1 LLKILLIHP
10 PSDLESGVRSFG
22 HVYDRS
28 QPLGLAY
35 IAAALEN
42 AGYDVKIIDA
52 KAERFSIDSIL
63 EHVSG
68 FNPGI
73 VGLGSSTPDFCI
85 TRLLAEKIKS
95 LGDYTVVIGGPHVS
109 ALPEETM
116 ETGCFDYGVLGEG
129 ERTIV
134 ELADAI
140 SARRKDKIPDIKGII
155 FNNGKKPV
163 RTTKRPYIE
172 DLDTI
177 PLPARRLL
185 PDIRRY
191 SYSWYRYLP
200 TATIITTRGC
210 PYKCVFCDQAVFG
223 NHLRRRS
230 VPNIVDEIE
239 MLVKRHGVKG
249 IDIVDDLFT
258 VDRERILKFCRELI
272 SRKMNV
278 VWSCLSRTDH
288 VTPETLKAMKSAGCW
303 QIIYGIESGSQDT
316 LDRINKNINLS
327 GIKETIFQTRTA
339 GIEAAAFLMIGLP
352 GDNEQ
357 NIRDSLSFVKRLGL
371 DKLGFRITQPFPG
384 SELYKN
390 AVARKEIF
398 KDIEYRYYH
407 NMAAHNRFAYVAKDL
422 TAETLVRYRNKFYR
436 EFYMRPLYLLKQIIR
451 YRGFK
456 VLFLRMS
463 NILRAMF
470 C

>member
-1 LLKILLIHP
+1 MLKILLIHP

-177 PLPARRLL
+177 PLPARHLL
-185 PDIRRY
+185 PPVDK
-191 SYSWYRYLP
+191 YRYCYYKSLP
-200 TATIITTRGC
+200 NAIIITSRGC

-223 NHLRRRS
+223 NQFRTRS
-230 VPNIVDEIE
+230 AGHILDEIQV
-239 MLVKRHGVKG
+239 LVDKYGVSEVS
-249 IDIVDDLFT
+249 IVDDLFT
-258 VDRERILKFCRELI
+258 FSPERVMELCRKLI
-272 SRKMNV
+272 SRNLKID
-278 VWSCLSRTDH
+278 WSCMGRVDR
-288 VTPETLKAMKSAGCW
+288 VTPETLKAMKASGCW
-303 QIIYGIESGSQDT
+303 QIGYGVESGNQRV
-316 LDRINKNINLS
+316 LDNINK
-327 GIKETIFQTRTA
+327 GIKLECIEKTIHETRKA
-339 GIEAAAFLMIGLP
+339 GIKTVAFFMIGLP
-352 GDNEQ
+352 GDNDKS
-357 NIRDSLSFVKRLGL
+357 IRDTLKFAKKLPL
-371 DKLGFRITQPFPG
+371 DRAVFFITQPFPG
-384 SELYKN
+384 SKLYKT
-390 AVARKEIF
+390 ALARGEIKKDVEYRHYHKYSSPKKLAHTTYGLDMDTLIKYRKRCYRDFYLRPAYLLREIF
-398 KDIEYRYYH
+398 GYSEINE
-407 NMAAHNRFAYVAKDL
+407 L
-422 TAETLVRYRNKFYR
+422 TGRVVNF
-436 EFYMRPLYLLKQIIR
+436 
-451 YRGFK
+451 FK
-456 VLFLRMS
+456 TIF
-463 NILRAMF
+463 
-470 C
+470 